1 MIGAD
6 RQIQTTR
13 APREVPPA
21 PIVPP
26 AIEIFEPVY
35 KVLNVAVPVP
45 DIVILPVMERL
56 PPAEAVPTETVE
68 L

>member
-1 MIGAD
+1 MLVALVEKVLPE
-6 RQIQTTR
+6 TMLN
-13 APREVPPA
+13 VPPA